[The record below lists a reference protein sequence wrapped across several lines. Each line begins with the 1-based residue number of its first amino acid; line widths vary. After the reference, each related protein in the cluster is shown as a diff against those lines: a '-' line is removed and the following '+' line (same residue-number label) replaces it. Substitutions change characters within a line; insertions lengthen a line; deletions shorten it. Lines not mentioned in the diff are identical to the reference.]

1 MGFNVVMRFS
11 VISAFTLMI
20 IKVAF
25 KKIDAEV
32 WAASKF
38 YC

>member
-11 VISAFTLMI
+11 VISACTLLI
-20 IKVAF
+20 IKVAL
-25 KKIDAEV
+25 KKIDAEI

>member
-1 MGFNVVMRFS
+1 MGFNVVMHFS
-11 VISAFTLMI
+11 VISAVTLLI
-20 IKVAF
+20 IKVTL
-25 KKIDAEV
+25 KKIDAEI